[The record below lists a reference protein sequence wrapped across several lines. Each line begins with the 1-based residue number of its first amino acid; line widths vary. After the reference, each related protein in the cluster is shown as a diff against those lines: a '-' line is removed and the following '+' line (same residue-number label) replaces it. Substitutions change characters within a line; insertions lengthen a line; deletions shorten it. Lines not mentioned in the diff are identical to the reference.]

1 MIGPQL
7 QSELFDILVSAR
19 TYKYWFTADIA
30 KMYRMIEVDETDRDM
45 QRILWQENK
54 NELIREYRSKA
65 STYGTSPASFI
76 AQKCLIVI
84 ADEIQEHHPIAAK
97 IIKRCF
103 YMDDIIAGCDN
114 EEQLVE
120 LQTIIHQALAAH
132 GFILRKYSSN
142 SSKLLEK
149 IDENLKLDS
158 LSRSLTSQIAI
169 LLSLIHISEPTRPY

>member
-1 MIGPQL
+1 MRNFIELDHIELAKPNNNPTYYIPHREVIRKESSTTPLRVVFNASSHGKNCMSLNEALMIGPQL

-76 AQKCLIVI
+76 AQNV
-84 ADEIQEHHPIAAK
+84 
-97 IIKRCF
+97 
-103 YMDDIIAGCDN
+103 
-114 EEQLVE
+114 
-120 LQTIIHQALAAH
+120 
-132 GFILRKYSSN
+132 
-142 SSKLLEK
+142 
-149 IDENLKLDS
+149 
-158 LSRSLTSQIAI
+158 
-169 LLSLIHISEPTRPY
+169 